1 MIKQA
6 SILLL
11 FMILL
16 FNAGNSQSEVYTA
29 EHGDIFVTSDA
40 PLELINF
47 QSHSLRGILN
57 PATKSFAFT
66 IAVGSFH
73 GFNSDIQRVHF
84 LENYMEQK
92 KYPQATFTGKIIEDI
107 PFDVPGTY
115 PVRAKGE
122 LDIHGVKKER
132 IIKGTLV
139 IKPGSMQIV
148 TNFLVP
154 LSDHALSV
162 PKIVQQKIAEQ
173 VDIRL
178 DISFAQGPKS

>member
-6 SILLL
+6 LLLLTLILLSQ
-11 FMILL
+11 
-16 FNAGNSQSEVYTA
+16 AGSSQTDVYSA
-29 EHGDIFVTSDA
+29 EHGNIAITSDA

-47 QSHSLRGILN
+47 ESHSLRGIIN
-57 PATKSFAFT
+57 PVTRSFAFT
-66 IAVGSFH
+66 VAVSSFH

-115 PVRAKGE
+115 AVRAKGE

-154 LSDHALSV
+154 LSDHALTV

-178 DISFAQGPKS
+178 DIGFVQGPRS